1 MKKHLFIA
9 AAAVLAL
16 ASCTTS
22 EETFQGI
29 DFAQE
34 EAQNNAIQFGTY
46 MGNQVM
52 TRAGKT
58 GSLNTEG
65 LKATDAGFGVF
76 AYYTNTDD
84 YTYSAITTTG
94 ATGQTTLTPNFMY
107 NQKVTWSTTR
117 ATDGTYITN
126 WVYAPVKYWPNN
138 LSNTDVDDQNNDT
151 NSDPAKASENGGKI
165 TFFAYAPYV
174 DHTAASLGTD
184 GITAITK
191 NDVKSDPILTYVVP
205 ATGNPVDLLWGTY
218 GNTSTNVNAT
228 ANAGVVYNASGSN
241 YAQSILPH
249 WTDAGPSHTTSD
261 GYKLNADLT
270 KQKTN
275 GKVDFAFKHAL
286 AKVGGSQDYTSSG
299 ITMPHG
305 LQIILDVDDEKGAE
319 KGGSFN
325 NAETKVTV
333 TSVKIEAKS
342 FVDGDKDGVGDD
354 GEYLKELQGNFNL
367 ANGYWNITGTK
378 GNSSEA
384 AKSTHLINGDG
395 SGAQGTLN
403 PAIAEPASLED
414 GAAAWN
420 GLVNGVLTTAQNV
433 YSNEAAPLVFI
444 PGTNPELTITVKY
457 TVRTKDANLAKGYS
471 QVVQTITKKVTFKNP
486 VELNKQYSLL
496 MHLGL
501 TSVKF
506 TASVSDWQLAGD
518 TDGNGEIDG
527 SEKVEVT
534 DVFVPINVAAYSVK
548 MEGATASGSVAA
560 GGVSYSTTAG
570 KIHWYDYEHSTW
582 QEEAGSGTYTMTS
595 SSAGV
600 SISGTSPAFTV
611 TFAANTGTRNRK
623 MTVTA
628 SYTGDDFKD
637 SKQPEAEVFEYTQAP
652 QDLQIATPATLSAS
666 SLSSAAANVDLTVQ
680 NAASTTLN
688 LTDASNISVVT
699 VPTVPTVPTSWSY
712 VKTST
717 GITVTVPKGTT
728 AGTYTV
734 KVKVNDTNEK
744 VVTFTVNS

>member
-1 MKKHLFIA
+1 MRKSLLF
-9 AAAVLAL
+9 AAVAVAAL
-16 ASCTTS
+16 ASCTTND
-22 EETFQGI
+22 EFFDPARET
-29 DFAQE
+29 AQQE
-34 EAQNNAIQFGTY
+34 LNDNAIRFGTY
-46 MGNQVM
+46 LGKQQL
-52 TRAGKT
+52 TRAGKA

-65 LKATDAGFGVF
+65 LKAADAGFGVF
-76 AYYTNTDD
+76 AYYTNTSD
-84 YTYSAITTTG
+84 YTYSAVTTTG

-107 NQKVTWSTTR
+107 NQKVTWSSAR

-126 WVYAPVKYWPNN
+126 WEYAPVKYWPNN

-151 NSDPAKASENGGKI
+151 NSDPAKASENGGKV

-228 ANAGVVYNASGSN
+228 ANAGVAYNASGSD
-241 YAQSILPH
+241 YARSILPH
-249 WTDAGPSHTTSD
+249 WTDAGHTTSD

-299 ITMPHG
+299 ITVPHG

-333 TSVKIEAKS
+333 TSVNIVAKS
-342 FVDGDKDGVGDD
+342 FVDADNDGVGDD
-354 GEYLKELQGNFNL
+354 GEYLTEQKGDFNL

-378 GNSSEA
+378 GNADA
-384 AKSTHLINGDG
+384 AATSTHFINGDG

-403 PAIAEPASLED
+403 PAIAEPASLAD

-433 YSNEAAPLVFI
+433 YGSEAAPLVFI
-444 PGTNPELTITVKY
+444 PGTNPELTITVVY
-457 TVRTKDANLAKGYS
+457 TVRTKDANLEKGYS
-471 QVVQTITKKVTFKNP
+471 QVVQTITKKVTFNNP

-527 SEKVEVT
+527 SESVDVA

-548 MEGATASGSVAA
+548 MEGAKASGSVAA
-560 GGVSYSTTAG
+560 AGENYSTTAG
-570 KIHWYDYEHSTW
+570 KIHWYDYENSTW
-582 QEEAGSGTYTMTS
+582 KDDAGSGTYSMTS

-600 SISGTSPAFTV
+600 SISGSAPTFTV
-611 TFAANTGTRNRK
+611 TFEANTGTRNRK

-628 SYTGDDFKD
+628 SYTGSDFTG
-637 SKQPEAEVFEYTQAP
+637 SKQPENEVFEYTQAP
-652 QDLQIATPATLSAS
+652 QDLEIAAPAALTATALAT
-666 SLSSAAANVDLTVQ
+666 AAANVDLTVKD
-680 NAASTTLN
+680 AGSTTLD
-688 LTDASNISVVT
+688 LTNASNISVV
-699 VPTVPTVPTSWSY
+699 TVPTVPTSWSY

-717 GITVTVPKGTT
+717 GITVTVPKGTA

-734 KVKVNDTNEK
+734 KVKVNDTNAK
-744 VVTFTVNS
+744 DVTFTVNS